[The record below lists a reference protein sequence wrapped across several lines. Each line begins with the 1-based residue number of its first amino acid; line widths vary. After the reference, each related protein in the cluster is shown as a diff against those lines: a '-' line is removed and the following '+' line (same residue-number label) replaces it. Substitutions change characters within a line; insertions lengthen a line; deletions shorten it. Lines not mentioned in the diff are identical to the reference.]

1 MRENTRDNLSILWNV
16 FDPTCATRF
25 WWIPQW
31 FKIFGDM
38 IGVTENRRK
47 IGNGGRREPLQLVLL
62 PRFSVRAR
70 RKSLDDRKSLVS
82 VTDHAVGVGTYA
94 RVAWQFRVIS
104 LRKYISK
111 NSREESRARIAVDQE
126 TEATSSLKDSTN
138 PKSVARKDFSENEEL
153 DLMVAAELTWC
164 FDFPYLIYEIAQC
177 RAVKRQ
183 KGEHFLYWVEDWR
196 MFWAEDTWVLF
207 KKRCL

>member
-1 MRENTRDNLSILWNV
+1 M
-16 FDPTCATRF
+16 P
-25 WWIPQW
+25 
-31 FKIFGDM
+31 
-38 IGVTENRRK
+38 
-47 IGNGGRREPLQLVLL
+47 LVLGL
-62 PRFSVRAR
+62 MLEWHDNSELSPLGDTSAKIR
-70 RKSLDDRKSLVS
+70 
-82 VTDHAVGVGTYA
+82 
-94 RVAWQFRVIS
+94 WQRG
-104 LRKYISK
+104 ISK
-111 NSREESRARIAVDQE
+111 LDREFPSWSLCKSEESRARIAVDQE

-177 RAVKRQ
+177 RAAKRQ

>member
-1 MRENTRDNLSILWNV
+1 
-16 FDPTCATRF
+16 
-25 WWIPQW
+25 
-31 FKIFGDM
+31 M
-38 IGVTENRRK
+38 IGVAENRRK
-47 IGNGGRREPLQLVLL
+47 IDNGGRREPLQLVLL

-82 VTDHAVGVGTYA
+82 VTDHAVGVGTCA

-104 LRKYISK
+104 PRRYTCK
-111 NSREESRARIAVDQE
+111 NSMTKRNLKAGSWIFKLKLVQMRRISRSYCSGSRDRSNQLAEGPI
-126 TEATSSLKDSTN
+126 N
-138 PKSVARKDFSENEEL
+138 PKSVARKDFSDNEEL

-164 FDFPYLIYEIAQC
+164 FDFPYLIYEIAER